1 MKYPIKNLLYLLLFI
16 FALSCG
22 DDPVVTPD
30 PNPEPE
36 PPVTIKE
43 GLSWSPEIPDAD
55 KELTIT
61 FKASPET
68 PLYNYEGD
76 VYLYSGIIWAG
87 EWKYQPSSWTDNN
100 PKYKMSKTDKNIWNI
115 KLTPT
120 VREWFGAGNS
130 NVKNLG
136 IIVRSA
142 DGNKKGYQSDYFLNV
157 TGFEPEA
164 AKTNTI
170 PANVK
175 QGINIINNTV
185 TLVLY
190 DKDKSGNRKDFAYV
204 IGDFND
210 WTLSNDEKSQMAY
223 DPTAGCWWITFTGLN
238 PSTEYSFQYYI
249 GKKGGD
255 AIYIADPYARKVLDP
270 SNDPYIPV
278 TTYPNNKTYPAGA
291 IGVASVFRIQ
301 QEIYNW
307 QVTDFQMPSRDNL
320 VIYELLLRDFTKSSD
335 INGAM
340 AKLDYLKSMG
350 VTAIELMP
358 VQEFDG
364 NDSWGYNPCFYFAMD
379 KAYGT
384 DRMYKQFIDE
394 CHKRGM
400 AVILDVVYN
409 HAYDASPFARMWWD
423 WANNKTADNNP
434 YFNVDAPHESL
445 KWFNDF
451 DHSEELVKDFVK
463 RNLVYLLQ
471 EFNFDGFRFDFT
483 KGFTQKKTYND
494 DEVSQK
500 DDSRIAILKDYN
512 TAIKAVKPDAFV
524 ILEHFCDDKEETE
537 LSNAGMMV
545 WRNNNEAYMEA
556 AMGWKDKADFRRAYY
571 GTSARPANSLV
582 SYMESHDEERA
593 AYKQTQYGDGILKT
607 DLGARMSQLGTN
619 AAFFFTV
626 PGPKMVWQFGEL
638 GYDVSIDENGR
649 TGKKPVK
656 WDYYTVPER
665 KQLYDTYTTLI
676 NLRMEHEE
684 LFNATAT
691 LNWQV
696 TPSFWESGRFLTLSS
711 FGNYKQVVVV
721 GNFTNNAIKATTSFP
736 KTGLWYNYMNPSESL
751 DVSSTTMDI
760 TLPANSFKMYTS
772 F

>member
-36 PPVTIKE
+36 PSVTIKE

-61 FKASPET
+61 FKASSGT

-100 PKYKMSKTDKNIWNI
+100 PKYKMSKTDKNIWSI

-278 TTYPNNKTYPAGA
+278 TTYPDNKTYPAGA
-291 IGVASVFRIQ
+291 VGVASVFRIQ

-307 QVTDFQMPSRDNL
+307 QVTDFQVPSRDNL

-340 AKLDYLKSMG
+340 AELDSLQSMG

-409 HAYDASPFARMWWD
+409 HATGNNPFAKMWWD
-423 WANNKTADNNP
+423 SANNRPAANNP
-434 YFNVDAPHESL
+434 YFNVTAPHPYSV
-445 KWFNDF
+445 FNDF
-451 DHSEELVKDFVK
+451 NHESPLVRKFVK
-463 RNLVYLLQ
+463 RNCSSCSTST
-471 EFNFDGFRFDFT
+471 N
-483 KGFTQKKTYND
+483 
-494 DEVSQK
+494 S
-500 DDSRIAILKDYN
+500 
-512 TAIKAVKPDAFV
+512 
-524 ILEHFCDDKEETE
+524 
-537 LSNAGMMV
+537 MV
-545 WRNNNEAYMEA
+545 
-556 AMGWKDKADFRRAYY
+556 F
-571 GTSARPANSLV
+571 
-582 SYMESHDEERA
+582 
-593 AYKQTQYGDGILKT
+593 
-607 DLGARMSQLGTN
+607 
-619 AAFFFTV
+619 
-626 PGPKMVWQFGEL
+626 
-638 GYDVSIDENGR
+638 VSICQRDLRRNR
-649 TGKKPVK
+649 VQRPLF
-656 WDYYTVPER
+656 
-665 KQLYDTYTTLI
+665 QITTLHV
-676 NLRMEHEE
+676 L
-684 LFNATAT
+684 
-691 LNWQV
+691 
-696 TPSFWESGRFLTLSS
+696 PS
-711 FGNYKQVVVV
+711 
-721 GNFTNNAIKATTSFP
+721 
-736 KTGLWYNYMNPSESL
+736 
-751 DVSSTTMDI
+751 
-760 TLPANSFKMYTS
+760 
-772 F
+772 